1 MAFRGDFK
9 EPQGKEYL
17 GFFADGK
24 RAMASSCQLSALD
37 DGVLSGIGQ
46 SCLSGETVWDRRAY
60 KGDQK
65 LCAFY
70 SGKNDR
76 KEPAFLHPVSSGR
89 TFAPLLDLLSDQELL
104 GVYGAA
110 SILAVSGPVQCNGL
124 SASHLAFYFP
134 CLCVAVDFVGD
145 KNPGSGAENFVFRA

>member
-1 MAFRGDFK
+1 
-9 EPQGKEYL
+9 
-17 GFFADGK
+17 
-24 RAMASSCQLSALD
+24 MASSCQLSALD

-46 SCLSGETVWDRRAY
+46 SCLSGETVWDRRTD

-65 LCAFY
+65 LYTFH

-76 KEPAFLHPVSSGR
+76 KEPAFLHSVSFGR

-110 SILAVSGPVQCNGL
+110 GILAVSGPVQCNGL
-124 SASHLAFYFP
+124 SASYLAFYFP